1 MTTPHS
7 QPTIPA
13 NFGNIISDFATD
25 LMTTFPEFTAELTP
39 LTQRPLSAELEQ
51 SVFTH
56 ILRVYPERI
65 FDILYQNETQ
75 FDAKSTVCVE
85 YLPNIDFKMLYH
97 AEGVSATTRN
107 AIWKYLQLILVS
119 IVGCI
124 PDRSM
129 FGEAASMFDDVDENV
144 FQEKLSETIDGIGEF
159 FKHLGEPG
167 AEGAGDDD
175 TAPDLMSEEATN
187 AFFESMGAGLGAD
200 GAGGAGAEDAF
211 KKAFEKMGTEMPNA
225 EGIHEHLKSLF
236 DGKIGSLAKELAE
249 EIAQDLEQL
258 FGEDIKNVTN
268 AQDLLKKLI
277 KNPKRVMDLMKKIG
291 AKLKQKMSS
300 NEISEQDIMREAG
313 EILGKMKGMTGKDGQ
328 EFGDLFKNLAKGME
342 GLGGMG
348 GLGKAMF
355 NTGAMNTF
363 GRQMAQKERMQAK
376 LERRRQAAGAKHP
389 PTEPTPAS
397 NIHVGEH
404 NNLVFTVDGEEK
416 QAKSSRPPARPDAS
430 QPALHE
436 MSIDDLVDII
446 GNAPEPTPT
455 KAKTHK
461 KKKGGK

>member
-1 MTTPHS
+1 MET
-7 QPTIPA
+7 QMPTIPA
-13 NFGNIISDFATD
+13 NFGSMISDFASD
-25 LMTTFPEFTAELTP
+25 LMTTFPEYSNILAS
-39 LTQRPLSAELEQ
+39 LTQRPMTPEMEQ
-51 SVFTH
+51 YVFAH
-56 ILRVYPERI
+56 VLRVYPERI

-75 FDAKSTVCVE
+75 FNENSTVCVE
-85 YLPNIDFKMLYH
+85 YLPNMDFKLLYH

-107 AIWKYLQLILVS
+107 AIWKYLQLVLVS

-124 PDRSM
+124 PDRNM
-129 FGEAASMFDDVDENV
+129 FGETASMFDNVDEKV
-144 FQEKLSETIDGIGEF
+144 FQEKLSETIDGIGDF
-159 FKHLGEPG
+159 FKHLGENTG
-167 AEGAGDDD
+167 DEAHSDDAEV
-175 TAPDLMSEEATN
+175 PDLMSEEEAN
-187 AFFESMGAGLGAD
+187 AFFESMGGAT
-200 GAGGAGAEDAF
+200 GGDDSMFG
-211 KKAFEKMGTEMPNA
+211 KAFEKMRAEMPNA

-249 EIAQDLEQL
+249 EIAQDLEQM

-291 AKLKQKMSS
+291 DKLKQKMKN

-313 EILGKMKGMTGKDGQ
+313 EILGKMKGMTGKDGK

-355 NTGAMNTF
+355 NSGAVHQF

-376 LERRRQAAGAKHP
+376 LERRRQASAKHGHA
-389 PTEPTPAS
+389 PTEPQS
-397 NIHVGEH
+397 NIHLGE
-404 NNLVFTVDGEEK
+404 NQQYVFSVDGEEK
-416 QAKSSRPPARPDAS
+416 QEKSSRSQAPPT

-436 MSIDDLVDII
+436 LSIDELVDII
-446 GNAPEPTPT
+446 GGGDGVSEPVPT
-455 KAKTHK
+455 TKSKSSK
-461 KKKGGK
+461 KKKGNSSK